1 MDSDP
6 TDRSLEVPCLG
17 QPCRMGTLY
26 DAVNKSF
33 LPGITLWNE
42 DSIEK
47 FATRSNQTSSRY
59 NFFTEDSA
67 SSKASFFEV
76 EPKLA
81 LYTLAGQLSLEGSIK
96 YLNDHKSSLRN
107 IRSALFYQ
115 CTTHY
120 SELSLAD
127 LSVSKQVVSTS
138 NATHVVVGILYGA
151 SAVFLFEQKAS
162 HEEDY
167 HEVTLALELAVK
179 ELPFASVGVG
189 GEITFGMNKKIDTKN
204 ISCKVYCEGFTP
216 MAIPSTYKEAI
227 KTFKQLPSQT
237 FENVAI
243 PQKVLLYPL
252 KRLNIKVSPA
262 AGPGKCFLQLV
273 NNAIDAIDDIQSKEL
288 EVEDLYSRTKPSR
301 DRGHQVSK
309 VEMGSIYHC
318 FPSVYQQL
326 EKVYLSIRQYKYHLL
341 KKIMFAIENESESNC
356 SSALKQVIQE
366 HDESPFSNDKD
377 NNYKFHSWITD
388 KRKEVIVLQNCLKS
402 VYSKGPSNRAR
413 VPGFG
418 LYDKVLILSLRVAA
432 KDDPLMHKM
441 PTCFDREDKRIPSQ
455 QPAKWYMDPHNFLN
469 LKQTIKQFLQ
479 CIKEEPDFL
488 FSVEECDET
497 NTVRA
502 NCDNCDGSKACF
514 FVENAQI
521 AGIVIEEKRKRQCYK
536 PNVH

>member
-1 MDSDP
+1 MDLE
-6 TDRSLEVPCLG
+6 RSLEVPCLG

-47 FATRSNQTSSRY
+47 FATRSYQPSSRY
-59 NFFTEDSA
+59 SFFTEDSL
-67 SSKASFFEV
+67 SSKASFLEV

-81 LYTLAGQLSLEGSIK
+81 LYTLAGQLSLEGTVK
-96 YLNDHKSSLRN
+96 YLKDQKSSLRN

-127 LSVSKQVVSTS
+127 LSVSEQVVSSS

-151 SAVFLFEQKAS
+151 SAIFLFEQEAS
-162 HEEDY
+162 HEEDD
-167 HEVTLALELAVK
+167 HEVTLALKLAVE

-189 GEITFGMNKKIDTKN
+189 GEITFGMNKKIDTKS

-252 KRLNIKVSPA
+252 KRLNIKVPPA
-262 AGPGKCFLQLV
+262 ADPVKLSLQFV
-273 NNAIDAIDDIQSKEL
+273 NNAIDIIDDIQSKEL
-288 EVEDLYSRTKPSR
+288 EVEDLYSHTKPSR

-318 FPSVYQQL
+318 FPSVYRQL
-326 EKVYLSIRQYKYHLL
+326 EKVYLSIRQYKYHFL
-341 KKIMFAIENESESNC
+341 KKIIFAIQNESESTC
-356 SSALKQVIQE
+356 SSALKQITQE
-366 HDESPFSNDKD
+366 HNKSPFNADE
-377 NNYKFHSWITD
+377 FHSWITD
-388 KRKEVIVLQNCLKS
+388 KRKEVIALQNCLKS

-441 PTCFDREDKRIPSQ
+441 LTFLDRNNKPIPS

-488 FSVEECDET
+488 FSMEECDET

-502 NCDNCDGSKACF
+502 KCDNCDESKACF
-514 FVENAQI
+514 FVQNAQI

-536 PNVH
+536 PNIY

>member
-1 MDSDP
+1 MDSD
-6 TDRSLEVPCLG
+6 RSLAVPCLG

-26 DAVNKSF
+26 DAVNQSF

-47 FATRSNQTSSRY
+47 FATRTYQASSRY
-59 NFFTEDSA
+59 SLSTEDSLL
-67 SSKASFFEV
+67 SKASFLEV

-96 YLNDHKSSLRN
+96 YLNDQKSSLRN
-107 IRSALFYQ
+107 IRSAFFYQ

-127 LSVSKQVVSTS
+127 LSVSKQIVSSS

-151 SAVFLFEQKAS
+151 SAVFLFEQEAS

-252 KRLNIKVSPA
+252 KRLNIEVPPA
-262 AGPGKCFLQLV
+262 ADPVKLSLQLV

-301 DRGHQVSK
+301 DHGHQVSK

-341 KKIMFAIENESESNC
+341 KKIMFAIQNESESNC
-356 SSALKQVIQE
+356 TSALKQVIQE
-366 HDESPFSNDKD
+366 HDESPFSTNQL
-377 NNYKFHSWITD
+377 HSWITI

-413 VPGFG
+413 VPGFE

-441 PTCFDREDKRIPSQ
+441 LTYFDRRDKPIPS
-455 QPAKWYMDPHNFLN
+455 QPAKWYMDPHKFLN

-479 CIKEEPDFL
+479 CINEEPDFL

-497 NTVRA
+497 DTIRA
-502 NCDNCDGSKACF
+502 KCDNCDGSKPCF
-514 FVENAQI
+514 FVDNAQI

-536 PNVH
+536 PNIH